1 MVQRDQQSPM
11 TRHDAK
17 RHAPGPRDLAEPAI
31 EIAFHRLGV
40 TIVTLRG
47 EHDSSCGQ
55 ALSDALAA
63 AGTQNNVIVD
73 LTECTA
79 VDPSMAGILISAGSA
94 LDERGGALMLVV
106 PAKATTVQRVVKL
119 TGLADVL
126 PVHATRGGAI
136 ASVRH
141 NDHVIH
147 IRDVRLRF
155 GDPDLHAA
163 ECSCGWRGEV
173 HAGRTAERSA
183 RREAT
188 LHVDSERGA

>member
-1 MVQRDQQSPM
+1 MQRDHRSPI

-31 EIAFHRLGV
+31 EVAFHRLGV

-63 AGTQNNVIVD
+63 AGQQINVIVD

-79 VDPSMAGILISAGSA
+79 VDPSMAGILMSAGGA

-106 PAKATTVQRVVKL
+106 PAKATVVQRVVKL
-119 TGLADVL
+119 TGLAEVL

-141 NDHVIH
+141 NEHVIH
-147 IRDVRLRF
+147 IRDLRLRF